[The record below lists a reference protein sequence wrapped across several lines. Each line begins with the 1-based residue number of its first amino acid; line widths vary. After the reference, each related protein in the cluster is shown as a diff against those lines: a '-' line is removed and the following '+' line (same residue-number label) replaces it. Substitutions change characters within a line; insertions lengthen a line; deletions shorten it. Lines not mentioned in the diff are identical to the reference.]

1 MTFNQ
6 TTVIEYKTNAG
17 TVGTS
22 TVTETG
28 DTDSSLDTTIPNGGT
43 NVLATFNVDVSQV
56 VSFLMFSTQ
65 DMTVKTNSPTSPD
78 QSFDLAAGH
87 GFTWNS
93 SHTDPNP
100 LNVDIAAFYFTN
112 NGTADATVNLRFLVE

>member
-28 DTDSSLDTTIPNGGT
+28 ETQASLDTTIAHGGT
-43 NVLATFNVDVSQV
+43 NILASVSVDVSQV
-56 VSFLMFSTQ
+56 LSFLIFSTL

-78 QSFDLAAGH
+78 QSFNLAAGH

-100 LNVDIAAFYFTN
+100 LTVDITAFYFTN
-112 NGTADATVNLRFLVE
+112 NGTADATVELRFLFV